1 MPKLPKH
8 QLPEVKLDSAAASIE
23 GALTAEQRR
32 GLFENPGMVVVAIVE
47 LSSKSYTGHADGEEK
62 DPQVKLRVTGC
73 EVARSDD
80 EAAALLE
87 AKRAMWRARRMDGT
101 LDEIGNGPRNA
112 ENLLDAAFA
121 GYPSEAEYRAQEAE
135 KSARARTEYVR

>member
-8 QLPEVKLDSAAASIE
+8 QIPEVKLDSAAGFIE
-23 GALTAEQRR
+23 NSLTDEQRR

-47 LSSKSYTGHADGEEK
+47 LTSKSYTGHADGEEK
-62 DPQVKLRVTGC
+62 DPQVKLRVTGA
-73 EVARSDD
+73 EAARNDD

-112 ENLLDAAFA
+112 ENLLDTAFGA
-121 GYPSEAEYRAQEAE
+121 YPSEAEYRAQEAE
-135 KSARARTEYVR
+135 KAARTRTEFVR